1 MRVVLEPIT
10 KVTLNLFS
18 KDVQWFKR
26 RYPIGYTEEI
36 RDAVR
41 AHILYKD
48 SVEFSREEEK

>member
-18 KDVQWFKR
+18 KDVAWFKR

-41 AHILYKD
+41 AHILYTN
-48 SVEFSREEEK
+48 SMEISRREE